1 MATNFFSAPPADVLE
16 QFESSSV
23 QVVRWVDIYEAD
35 NVTLWRSFSDFTGG
49 EVTVD
54 STRDERRN
62 IDITFAND
70 DGGVP
75 YGPGNLWYDKIIKP
89 YRGVVMPPT
98 TTDSYLNLPGVIGN
112 HLVVSRSALSD
123 VTLLQFAVR
132 VTFNSLGVLQILCG
146 WGSANATLRVD
157 ADNKL
162 YIAALTAASAVL
174 GGAASS
180 AALPFTADQVA
191 AGTKFWVKGAL
202 RILDASCAYAYS
214 YDDTNDF
221 DQVVW
226 TELGTP
232 QTGTN
237 AGAALLYTGSTS
249 SLWGTN
255 SVAAAGFTGKL
266 HAGSETIN
274 TPSPE
279 NSTIKFSLA
288 GQTAAASTVTAL
300 TGQTMTV
307 ATSGGSPALIFGAVV
322 NASEV
327 WATALGEFMIDTIS
341 RPRFPHEVKVTGRDF
356 VKKLLLAKFANATA
370 FAAGTNVA
378 AVINAIATNGGIT
391 KFNFATPSNTLSV
404 ATTFDR
410 GSPRWDAIKKL
421 ADSISHEVF
430 FDGFG
435 YLTLRPMVDPLTAP
449 LLYTFKTGPAGNLVD
464 FSRSTNDTRLYNDV
478 CVYGDNPSAPLIFA
492 QSENT
497 AVSSPTRIAQLGR
510 RTYTYASQ
518 FFTGTPQAQAF
529 ADSLLSVMALEQYDM
544 ELTSIVLPWLEA
556 SGAVEVLLPD
566 AVVGDPT
573 RFLLSAFSIPMA
585 LGSMSGSVKRITI
598 VG

>member
-1 MATNFFSAPPADVLE
+1 MAVNFFTTPPADVLE
-16 QFESSSV
+16 QIESSSV

-35 NVTLWRSFSDFTGG
+35 NVTLWKSSPAITGG

-70 DGGVP
+70 DGAIP
-75 YGPGNLWYDKIIKP
+75 YGPGNLWYDKIVKP
-89 YRGVVMPPT
+89 YRGVVMPPVT
-98 TTDSYLNLPGVIGN
+98 VDSYLKLPGVAGN
-112 HLVVSRSALSD
+112 HLSVTRSALSG
-123 VTLLQFAVR
+123 VTSLQFAVR

-146 WGSANATLRVD
+146 WGSAGATFRVA

-162 YIAALTAASAVL
+162 YIATLTSGSAVL

-180 AALPFTADQVA
+180 VALPFTAGQVT
-191 AGTKFWVKGAL
+191 AGTKFWVKGTLTIAT
-202 RILDASCAYAYS
+202 ASCAYAYS
-214 YDDTNDF
+214 YDNTNDF
-221 DQVVW
+221 DQVTW
-226 TELGTP
+226 TALGTP

-255 SVAAAGFTGKL
+255 STGAAGFAGKL
-266 HAGSETIN
+266 HAGVETIN
-274 TPSPE
+274 T
-279 NSTIKFSLA
+279 NNTIKFSLA
-288 GQTAAASTVTAL
+288 GQTASAATITAV

-307 ATSGGSPALIFGAVV
+307 ATSGGNPALIYGAVI
-322 NASEV
+322 NPSEV
-327 WATALGEFMIDTIS
+327 WATGLGEFMIDTID
-341 RPRFPHEVKVTGRDF
+341 RPRFPHEIRVTGRDF
-356 VKKLLLAKFANATA
+356 VKKMKLAKFANATA
-370 FAAGTNVA
+370 FASGLNVA
-378 AVINAIATNGGIT
+378 TVINTIATNGGIT
-391 KFNFATPSNTLSV
+391 KFNFATPTNTLS
-404 ATTFDR
+404 ATITFDR
-410 GSPRWDAIKKL
+410 GSLRWDAMKKL
-421 ADSISHEVF
+421 ADSISHELF

-449 LLYTFKTGPAGNLVD
+449 LLYTFKTGADGNLVD

-478 CVYGDNPSAPLIFA
+478 CVYGDSPSAPLIFA

-497 AVSSPTRIAQLGR
+497 APSSPTRIAQLGR

-556 SGAVEVLLPD
+556 AGAVEALLPD
-566 AVVGDPT
+566 ATVGDPT
-573 RFLLSAFSIPMA
+573 RFLLSAFSVPMA
-585 LGSMSGSVKRITI
+585 LGPMSGSVKRITI